1 MRKLTFFEEVIGKL
15 GVIKRFSGKNDWML
29 GLKSLEE
36 NVINIGVTASD
47 ATDNLGDE
55 LESTFFGGIIRQI
68 EIGVS
73 LDDTDGIQ

>member
-1 MRKLTFFEEVIGKL
+1 MGNLAFFEEVIGKL

-29 GLKSLEE
+29 GLESLEE

-73 LDDTDGIQ
+73 LDDTDGV

>member
-1 MRKLTFFEEVIGKL
+1 MGNLAFFEEIIGEL
-15 GVIKRFSGKNDWML
+15 GVIKRFSSKNDRMF

-36 NVINIGVTASD
+36 NMINIGVTASD

-73 LDDTDGIQ
+73 LDDSDGV

>member
-1 MRKLTFFEEVIGKL
+1 MGNLAFLEEIIGKL
-15 GVIKRFSGKNDWML
+15 GVIKRFSGKNDRMF

-36 NVINIGVTASD
+36 NVIYIGVTASD

-73 LDDTDGIQ
+73 LDDTDGV

>member
-1 MRKLTFFEEVIGKL
+1 MRKLTFFEEIIGKL

-29 GLKSLEE
+29 GLESLEE

-73 LDDTDGIQ
+73 LDDTDGV

>member
-1 MRKLTFFEEVIGKL
+1 MRKLAFFEEIIGKL

-29 GLKSLEE
+29 GLESLEE

-68 EIGVS
+68 EIGVG
-73 LDDTDGIQ
+73 LDDTDGV

>member
-1 MRKLTFFEEVIGKL
+1 MRKLAFFEEVIGKL
-15 GVIKRFSGKNDWML
+15 GVIKRFSGKNDRML
-29 GLKSLEE
+29 GLESLEE

-73 LDDTDGIQ
+73 LDDTDGV

>member
-1 MRKLTFFEEVIGKL
+1 MGNLAFLEEIIGKL
-15 GVIKRFSGKNDWML
+15 GVIKRFSGKNDRML
-29 GLKSLEE
+29 GLESLEE

-73 LDDTDGIQ
+73 LDDTDGV

>member
-1 MRKLTFFEEVIGKL
+1 MFRLE
-15 GVIKRFSGKNDWML
+15 
-29 GLKSLEE
+29 SLEE
-36 NVINIGVTASD
+36 NMVNVGVTASD

-73 LDDTDGIQ
+73 LDDTDGV

>member
-1 MRKLTFFEEVIGKL
+1 MRKLAFFEEIIGKL

-68 EIGVS
+68 EIGVG
-73 LDDTDGIQ
+73 LDDTDGV

>member
-1 MRKLTFFEEVIGKL
+1 MRKLAFFEEVIGKL

-29 GLKSLEE
+29 GLESLEE
-36 NVINIGVTASD
+36 NVINIGVTTSD

-73 LDDTDGIQ
+73 LDDTDGV